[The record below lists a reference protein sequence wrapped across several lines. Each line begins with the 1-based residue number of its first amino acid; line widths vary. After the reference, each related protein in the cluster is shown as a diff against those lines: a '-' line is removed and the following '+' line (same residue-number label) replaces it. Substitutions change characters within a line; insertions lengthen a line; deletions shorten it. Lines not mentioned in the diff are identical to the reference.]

1 MRHRSWLHRRTTRLT
16 TLFRPHMMR
25 CIFTDAFIS
34 NAAQGPQRLQVSD
47 FSHFDASQPQHH
59 NNAAHPVATHTTQHV
74 YATSQHRSCHDAN
87 TLTSRQSLKK
97 YVRANNTINVGEKM
111 FDSLFNKALK
121 NGVDKGVFEQPK
133 GMQPTAFTTCSV
145 CSDNTQVPP
154 AAPSSPRRLLSLL
167 LLSPLPRRRRPLLR
181 RRRRPRRRPRR
192 RSPPLRRLLLRRR
205 PLPRRRPRRRRPLL
219 PRRRR
224 SPPPPRR

>member
-1 MRHRSWLHRRTTRLT
+1 MTSCS
-16 TLFRPHMMR
+16 FA
-25 CIFTDAFIS
+25 DAFSPKCSSRTATAPGKMIS
-34 NAAQGPQRLQVSD
+34 LS
-47 FSHFDASQPQHH
+47 FDASQAP
-59 NNAAHPVATHTTQHV
+59 
-74 YATSQHRSCHDAN
+74 TSQQCGTPGRGAHDPTCRRHNPHQSCHDAN

-133 GMQPTAFTTCSV
+133 GMQPPAAFTATSMCT
-145 CSDNTQVPP
+145 DNAQVPP
-154 AAPSSPRRLLSLL
+154 AAPSSPRRPLSPP
-167 LLSPLPRRRRPLLR
+167 LLSPLPPRRRLLLR
-181 RRRRPRRRPRR
+181 RRARPRRRPRR
-192 RSPPLRRLLLRRR
+192 RSPPPRRLRPRRR
-205 PLPRRRPRRRRPLL
+205 LPLRRRPRRRRPLL